1 MVRVQAEEQNFKL
14 TPKMWYLYILD
25 CDKKYFYVG
34 ITTDLNNRLQQHQNG
49 QSKFTK
55 RFKEITL
62 VYAEEFGNKEDAAVR
77 EKEIKGWSR
86 KKKLELIRG

>member
-1 MVRVQAEEQNFKL
+1 VGAKFQIS
-14 TPKMWYLYILD
+14 PKMWYLYILN
-25 CDKKYFYVG
+25 CDNDYFYVG

-55 RFKEITL
+55 RFEKITL
-62 VYAEEFGNKEDAAVR
+62 VYTEKLEERKDAVAR

-86 KKKLELIRG
+86 KKKQDLIKG